1 MGQRIEGLT
10 PKAKQLAEYRVDN
23 PTLSDLQVSRD
34 IGIDPKTIY
43 KWKKKPEFQEYEH
56 ELCLIRF
63 KEAQRIAVRKAYEL
77 AEKGNAKMIEY
88 LLTNNGFKL
97 PDEQNINLTGDM
109 EINITDDKT

>member
-10 PKAKQLAEYRVDN
+10 PRARELAEYRVNN

-43 KWKKKPEFQEYEH
+43 KWKKRPEYQEYEH
-56 ELCLIRF
+56 ELCLQRF
-63 KEAQRIAVRKAYEL
+63 KEAQRIAVKKACEL
-77 AEKGNAKMIEY
+77 AEKGNTKMIEY

-97 PDEQNINLTGDM
+97 PDEQNVNLTGDM
-109 EINITDDKT
+109 EINIADE

>member
-23 PTLSDLQVSRD
+23 PTLSDLQVSKD

-43 KWKKKPEFQEYEH
+43 KWKKRPEFQEYEH

-97 PDEQNINLTGDM
+97 PEEQNVNLDA
-109 EINITDDKT
+109 EINIDYGD

>member
-10 PKAKQLAEYRVDN
+10 PRARELAEYRVNN
-23 PTLSDLQVSRD
+23 PTLTDLQVARD

-43 KWKKKPEFQEYEH
+43 KWKKRPDFQAYEH
-56 ELCLIRF
+56 ELCLLRF
-63 KEAQRIAVRKAYEL
+63 KEAQRIAVKKATEL

-109 EINITDDKT
+109 EISITDDQT